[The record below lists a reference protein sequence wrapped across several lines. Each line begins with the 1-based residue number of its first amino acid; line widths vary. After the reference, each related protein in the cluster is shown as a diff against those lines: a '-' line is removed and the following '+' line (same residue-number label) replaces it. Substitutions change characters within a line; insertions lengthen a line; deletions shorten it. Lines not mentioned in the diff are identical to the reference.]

1 MIKDPSAVP
10 VRRSPSAAGRFA
22 AALLV
27 CILLLGAGVGAGF
40 ELGKRHATGTA
51 TNEADLTYFWKAWDI
66 INSKF
71 YGDTSPDKR
80 VNGAITG
87 MVAGLGDPYTV
98 YLDPTQN
105 KIFTQDLQ
113 GSFGGIGAELQA
125 KNGQLVIQSVLD
137 GTPSKTAGLLP
148 GDVILKIGGTDV
160 GKMTFNEAIDKIRG
174 EKGSTVVLTIGRAD
188 KDQPFDVT
196 VTRDTITVQSVKTD
210 SLGKDKSV
218 AYIKVNQ
225 FGQDTADA
233 FRTALNQAVTD
244 NKKGII
250 IDLRNNPGGY
260 LDAALDM
267 IGMVLPKTTDKTE
280 GPLVNHIGVIERGK
294 DGEKQQPASLE
305 AIAPTLPITV
315 LVNAG
320 SASASE
326 IFSGAMKDYGRA
338 QVIGTKTF
346 GKGSVQVL
354 TDLGNGGSI
363 KVTVAKWFTPL
374 GTGIDGTGI
383 EPDIKVALPADT
395 TDSETD
401 VQVQKALE
409 ILGQK

>member
-1 MIKDPSAVP
+1 MIKDPAAVP
-10 VRRSPSAAGRFA
+10 LRRTPSTAARFA

-27 CILLLGAGVGAGF
+27 CILLLGAGAGVGF
-40 ELGKRHATGTA
+40 EIGKRQNPVVADK
-51 TNEADLTYFWKAWDI
+51 ADLTNFWKAWNI
-66 INSKF
+66 IDQKF
-71 YGDTSPDKR
+71 YGDTSADKR

-137 GTPSKTAGLLP
+137 GTPSQTAGLLP
-148 GDVILKIGGTDV
+148 GDVILKIDGKDT
-160 GKMTFNEAIDKIRG
+160 GKMTFNEAINSIRG
-174 EKGSTVVLTIGRAD
+174 DKGSKVVLSIGRAGKD
-188 KDQPFDVT
+188 KALDIT
-196 VTRDTITVQSVKTD
+196 VTRDVITVQSVKTD

-233 FRTALNQAVTD
+233 FRTALNQAVAD

-260 LDAALDM
+260 LNAALDM

-280 GPLVNHIGVIERGK
+280 QPLVDHIGVTEKGK
-294 DGEKQQPASLE
+294 KGDDQLPASTE
-305 AIAPTLPITV
+305 AIVPTLPITV

-326 IFSGAMKDYGRA
+326 IFSGAMKDYARA
-338 QVIGTKTF
+338 KVIGVKTF
-346 GKGSVQVL
+346 GKGSVQEL

-383 EPDIKVALPADT
+383 EPDIKVELPADT
-395 TDSETD
+395 TDSKDD